1 MITDSTISIRGLTS
15 KQMGQIAE
23 FTTEFT
29 IDYTMDG
36 SPQIT
41 FIVIDPEMKM
51 FKANYF
57 VVRRICVYKGL
68 LFEIAA
74 VEIGGG
80 PGLSPQIIVQARTH
94 VIQKMKRE
102 KNLRPYSRMTAFQ
115 YAAAVAG
122 NYGLKFYGQ
131 PAPPVQGYFRV
142 INGNNDESVWDVLV
156 RAARFLQYAVFEYDG
171 TLFFASE
178 NYLFGKIG
186 TTGDSGKLFT
196 GTSGVPAF
204 GARGMRYIP
213 ITWPAPTGGTGMI
226 SLEMPRMRVSDNDV
240 KASSGTAILERTNA
254 VQVRPGMTVG
264 ISGLHYFDGLYLVSR
279 VNFQEGVPNPVTVE
293 YRTPEIPKKETT
305 S

>member
-1 MITDSTISIRGLTS
+1 
-15 KQMGQIAE
+15 MGQIAE

-29 IDYTMDG
+29 VDYTLDG
-36 SPQIT
+36 SSQIN
-41 FIVIDPEMKM
+41 FIVIDPDMKM
-51 FKANYF
+51 FKNNYF
-57 VVRRICVYKGL
+57 VIRRLCRYRTFL
-68 LFEIAA
+68 YEIAS

-80 PGLSPQIIVQARTH
+80 PGLSPQIIVQARSY
-94 VIQKMKRE
+94 VIQKMKRD

-122 NYGLKFYGQ
+122 NYGLKFFGQ
-131 PAPPVQGYFRV
+131 PVVSSQGYFRV

-156 RAARFLQYAVFEYDG
+156 RAARFLEYTVFEYDG

-178 NYLFGKIG
+178 PYLFGKIG
-186 TTGDSGKLFT
+186 TNEDPSRLYGATAP
-196 GTSGVPAF
+196 VEAF
-204 GARGMRYIP
+204 GIRNMRYIP
-213 ITWPAPTGGTGMI
+213 IRWPAPNDGTGMI

-240 KASSGTAILERTNA
+240 KAASGTAILERTNA

-293 YRTPEIPKKETT
+293 YRTPQVPKKETT
-305 S
+305 A